1 MLQESQSCNNCEFYS
16 FLTFCLF
23 QFPLYNTKFLLSDDR
38 SNSLPL
44 PSSPI
49 VPNSSSAVQ
58 NLLTETSAT
67 ATRIVQPQE
76 KEKQL
81 EQTDIALP
89 NIDPGIN
96 VNEKTENFDSGISSD
111 SSKNNTKDMNSMAHL
126 LRQQN
131 NTPNV

>member
-1 MLQESQSCNNCEFYS
+1 M
-16 FLTFCLF
+16 
-23 QFPLYNTKFLLSDDR
+23 
-38 SNSLPL
+38 
-44 PSSPI
+44 
-49 VPNSSSAVQ
+49 PNSSSAVQ
-58 NLLTETSAT
+58 NLLITETSAT

-89 NIDPGIN
+89 NIDPGGIN